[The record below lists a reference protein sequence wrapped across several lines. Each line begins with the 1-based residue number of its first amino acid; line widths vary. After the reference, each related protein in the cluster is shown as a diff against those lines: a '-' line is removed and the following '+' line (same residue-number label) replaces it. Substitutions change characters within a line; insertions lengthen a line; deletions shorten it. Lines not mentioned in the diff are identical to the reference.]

1 MRVLQGIPVSS
12 GIVIGHVFVLDH
24 DPHRVARWTVGEDRV
39 EAELERLDRAVADAI
54 AAIDEVYCEAAEEM
68 GIEAAKIFLFHKGML
83 ADPSLIGPI
92 REMISAERVNAEH
105 AVVVA
110 FDALAETFRRA
121 KDSAFRTKTDDIRD
135 LTNRLLD
142 HLMGS
147 GPARLAEV
155 QHPAV
160 IVATD
165 LTPSQTAGF
174 DREKV
179 VGFVTDLGGRTSHTA
194 IVANALGYPAVV
206 GCRGA
211 TAAAQPGQ
219 RVIVDGD
226 RGLILFDP
234 DEGEIK
240 KYEGY
245 IEQQRTYRLSLSEV
259 AGLPSVTQ
267 DGVPITLMGNVEFP
281 EECDTIVAQGG
292 AGVGLYRSEFLYLS
306 QQTVPS
312 EEDHFRA
319 YAECVRRLDG
329 LPLTVRTVDLGSDK
343 YASSDRR
350 PRERNPA
357 LGLRS
362 IRYSLADKPKF
373 QKQLRAVLRASALG
387 PVKIMFPMVTTVGEL
402 RHAKMVLRD
411 VMEDL
416 AEEGV
421 GFDRG
426 IKIGVM
432 IEVPS
437 AALIAGS
444 LAAEVDFFSIG
455 TNDLV
460 QYTLAVDRTNE
471 QVAGLYQPV
480 HAGVVQLIRGV
491 VRAAAKEGDLEVSCC
506 GEAAGEIE
514 YALLLMG
521 LGLRTLS
528 VPGSAIPHLKRLVR
542 SVTIQQCERVARKV
556 RTFDSEIQAATF
568 LRDRT
573 RKLVPEA
580 FDGRAAE
587 MRD

>member
-24 DPHRVARWTVGEDRV
+24 DPHRVARWTVSKDRV
-39 EAELERLDRAVADAI
+39 EAELERLDRAFADAI
-54 AAIDEVYCEAAEEM
+54 AAIDEVYAEASDEM
-68 GIEAAKIFLFHKGML
+68 GVEAAKIFLFHKGML

-92 REMISAERVNAEH
+92 REMIREERVNAEH

-147 GPARLAEV
+147 GPARLADLL
-155 QHPAV
+155 HPTV
-160 IVATD
+160 IIATD

-174 DREKV
+174 DRDKV

-194 IVANALGYPAVV
+194 IVATALGYPAVV

-211 TAAAQPGQ
+211 TAAAKPGQ
-219 RVIVDGD
+219 TVIVDGD
-226 RGLILFDP
+226 RGLILLDP
-234 DEGEIK
+234 DEEEIK
-240 KYEGY
+240 KYRGY
-245 IEQQRTYRLSLSEV
+245 MEQQRTYRLSLTEV
-259 AGLPSVTQ
+259 AGLPSVTR
-267 DGVPITLMGNVEFP
+267 DGVPITLLGNVEFP
-281 EECDTIVAQGG
+281 EECDTVVERGG
-292 AGVGLYRSEFLYLS
+292 EGVGLYRSEFLYLS
-306 QQTVPS
+306 QDAVPT
-312 EEDHFRA
+312 EEDHYRA

-350 PRERNPA
+350 ARERNPA

-416 AEEGV
+416 DEEGV
-421 GFDRG
+421 AFDRG
-426 IKIGVM
+426 IRVGVM

-437 AALIAGS
+437 AALIARS

-480 HAGVVQLIRGV
+480 HAGVIQLIRGV
-491 VRAAAKEGDLEVSCC
+491 VRAAAKEGDIEVSCC
-506 GEAAGEIE
+506 GEAAGEID

-521 LGLRTLS
+521 LGLRRLS

-542 SVTIQQCERVARKV
+542 SVTVQQCERVARKV
-556 RTFDSEIQAATF
+556 RTFDSEIQAAAY

-587 MRD
+587 LRE

>member
-24 DPHRVARWTVGEDRV
+24 DPHRVARWTVGADRV
-39 EAELERLDRAVADAI
+39 EAELERLDRAFADAI
-54 AAIDEVYCEAAEEM
+54 AAIDEVYAEASDEM
-68 GIEAAKIFLFHKGML
+68 GVEAAKIFLFHKGML

-92 REMISAERVNAEH
+92 REMIRHERVNAEH

-110 FDALAETFRRA
+110 FDALAEAFRRA

-147 GPARLAEV
+147 GPARLADLL
-155 QHPAV
+155 HPTV

-174 DREKV
+174 DRDKV

-194 IVANALGYPAVV
+194 IVATALGYPAVV

-211 TAAAQPGQ
+211 TAAAKPGQ
-219 RVIVDGD
+219 TVIVDGD
-226 RGLILFDP
+226 RGLILLDP
-234 DEGEIK
+234 DEAEIT
-240 KYEGY
+240 KYRGY
-245 IEQQRTYRLSLSEV
+245 IEQQRTYKLSLAEV
-259 AGLPSVTQ
+259 AGLPSVTR
-267 DGVPITLMGNVEFP
+267 DGVPITLLGNVEFP
-281 EECDTIVAQGG
+281 EECDSILAQGG
-292 AGVGLYRSEFLYLS
+292 EGVGLYRSEFLYLS
-306 QQTVPS
+306 QDTIPT
-312 EEDHFRA
+312 EEDHYLA
-319 YAECVRRLDG
+319 YADCVRRLDG

-416 AEEGV
+416 EEEGV
-421 GFDRG
+421 AFDRG
-426 IKIGVM
+426 IRVGVM

-480 HAGVVQLIRGV
+480 HAGVLQLIRGV
-491 VRAAAKEGDLEVSCC
+491 VRAAAKEGDIEVSCC
-506 GEAAGEIE
+506 GEAAGEID
-514 YALLLMG
+514 YALLLIG
-521 LGLRTLS
+521 LGLRRLS
-528 VPGSAIPHLKRLVR
+528 VPGSAISHLKRLVR
-542 SVTIQQCERVARKV
+542 SVTVQQCERVARKV
-556 RTFDSEIQAATF
+556 RTFDSEIQAAAY

-587 MRD
+587 LRD

>member
-12 GIVIGHVFVLDH
+12 GIVIGRVFVLDH
-24 DPHRVARWTVGEDRV
+24 DPHRVARWTVGEDQT
-39 EAELERLDRAVADAI
+39 EAELERLDQAVEDAI
-54 AAIDEVYCEAAEEM
+54 AAIDRVYCEAAEEM

-83 ADPSLIGPI
+83 ADPTLIGPI
-92 REMISAERVNAEH
+92 REMIQSERVNAEH
-105 AVVVA
+105 AVAVA
-110 FDALAETFRRA
+110 FDALAQAFRNA
-121 KDSAFRTKTDDIRD
+121 KDTAFRTKTDDIRD
-135 LTNRLLD
+135 LANRLLD

-147 GPARLAEV
+147 GPAKLAELE
-155 QHPAV
+155 HPAV
-160 IVATD
+160 IIATD

-174 DREKV
+174 DRTKV

-206 GCRGA
+206 GCSGA
-211 TAAAQPGQ
+211 TAAATPGQ
-219 RVIVDGD
+219 TVIVDGD
-226 RGLILFDP
+226 RGLILFNP
-234 DEGEIK
+234 DAGEIK

-259 AGLPSVTQ
+259 AGLPSITR
-267 DGVPITLMGNVEFP
+267 DEVPITLLGNVEFP
-281 EECDTIVAQGG
+281 EECDTILAQGG
-292 AGVGLYRSEFLYLS
+292 EGVGLYRSEFLYLS
-306 QQTVPS
+306 QDTVPT
-312 EEDHFRA
+312 EEDHYNA
-319 YAECVRRLDG
+319 YAECVRRLGG

-343 YASSDRR
+343 YARNDRR
-350 PRERNPA
+350 ARERNPA

-373 QKQLRAVLRASALG
+373 RKQLRAVLRASALG

-416 AEEGV
+416 DEEGID
-421 GFDRG
+421 FDRG
-426 IKIGVM
+426 IRVGVM

-437 AALIAGS
+437 AALIARS

-480 HAGVVQLIRGV
+480 HAGVIQLIHGV
-491 VRAAAKEGDLEVSCC
+491 VRAAAKEGKLEVSCC

-521 LGLRTLS
+521 LGLRRLS
-528 VPGSAIPHLKRLVR
+528 VPGGAIPHLKRLVR
-542 SVTIQQCERVARKV
+542 SVTIQQCERIARKV
-556 RTFDSEIQAATF
+556 RTFDSEIQAATY

-580 FDGRAAE
+580 YDGRAAE
-587 MRD
+587 LRD